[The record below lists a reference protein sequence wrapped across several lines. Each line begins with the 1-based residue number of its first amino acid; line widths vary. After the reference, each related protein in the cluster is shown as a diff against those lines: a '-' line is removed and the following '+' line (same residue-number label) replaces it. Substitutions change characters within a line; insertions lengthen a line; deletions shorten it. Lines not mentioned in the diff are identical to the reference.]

1 MKIITTDAQLRR
13 LIPHVLATVEGE
25 ATLLEKLTPFLET
38 SEEWV
43 RQYFVPDDLF
53 EAVAELSASAE
64 TVAENS
70 TATATDSSMADTE
83 EPTTAAET
91 ASANSS
97 LFTIHSSL
105 SKVIA
110 CHAYMTAIPSLDLVL
125 TPNGFGIVSNSNVA
139 PASKE
144 RVERLLASLEAERDR
159 NLEHLLLRLPSIEGW
174 EQSAQGRFFASTMFP
189 FLGLCR
195 RLAIREHVWDEY
207 LHLHDRLIKIENVL
221 AETYFSQD
229 QMQVFRNKVMDQ
241 MTTCHPLEEQVI
253 RSLQSYEMMLVSDM
267 QVHPQ
272 SFYDLVNIIREHE
285 EIFPAWHSSATAQL
299 YSPAVF
305 RNKKQSGGY
314 WF

>member
-1 MKIITTDAQLRR
+1 MQIITSDQQLRR
-13 LIPHVLATVEGE
+13 LIPNVLATVEGE
-25 ATLLEKLTPFLET
+25 SSLLDKLTPFLEA

-43 RQYFVPDDLF
+43 KQSFVPDDLF
-53 EAVAELSASAE
+53 DLVAEYSASAE
-64 TVAENS
+64 TAAENS
-70 TATATDSSMADTE
+70 TIAAIHATLE
-83 EPTTAAET
+83 
-91 ASANSS
+91 
-97 LFTIHSSL
+97 
-105 SKVIA
+105 KVIA
-110 CHAYMTAIPSLDLVL
+110 YHSYMTAIPSLDLVL
-125 TPNGFGIVSNSNVA
+125 TPNGFGIVSNTNIA

-159 NLEHLLLRLPSIEGW
+159 NLEQMLLRLTSVEGW
-174 EQSAQGRFFASTMFP
+174 EQSMQAKYFSSTMFP
-189 FLGLCR
+189 FLDLCR

-207 LHLHDRLIKIENVL
+207 QHLHDRLIKIENVL

-241 MTTCHPLEEQVI
+241 MRTSHPLEEHII
-253 RSLQSYEMMLVSDM
+253 RSLQSLEMMLMSDM

-285 EIFPAWHSSATAQL
+285 EIFPVWHASDTAKL